1 MRIYVVNFLVDF
13 IVLLNTIM
21 SDLCSLTPISA
32 FMSTNLSSKIE
43 CYQELGQRI
52 LRMLGHP
59 MINVEIHPD
68 QLYDAISM
76 ACEFFTKYAG
86 HTKEYVIFDSD
97 IYEKNKGIRMDH
109 LLTVAKTGYNISQK
123 LNETT
128 ISSPDFNVSLRENL
142 YISMSS
148 IPSTYFSSS
157 SALSAS
163 IPTDGIPMLQILEET
178 TYNQLIEFDP
188 QLAVLFKLSP
198 KKTFNIQCEPQEDV
212 VKYNNMFDYD
222 VMDYRKVVDV
232 IDFIEGSSS
241 GVNTLFSL
249 EQTMA
254 QQTYYS
260 YAMGNFG
267 FDLLSWHAVKDWQDT
282 REKLLATKRDVHFDN
297 RTQYLRLIPQP
308 KSSHFYG
315 ILECYVERPLTDIIK
330 EKWVLDYSVALSKIM
345 WGRILTK
352 ITGASMMD
360 GSTLNGGEILSEG
373 VSEKKEL
380 ETFLIEGGYGD
391 FDTLGFICA

>member
-1 MRIYVVNFLVDF
+1 
-13 IVLLNTIM
+13 M

-123 LNETT
+123 LNEPT

-163 IPTDGIPMLQILEET
+163 IPSDGIPMLQILEET

-188 QLAVLFKLSP
+188 QLAGLFKLSP